1 MKSKFTQIVNIK
13 KRNLDKIELNLAK
26 KRNEAAIIEG
36 FVAQA
41 ANDITAYEMPSGG
54 NFNEMRASLEILKA
68 MRREK
73 ELLLERLSLTKKE
86 IVHLEHRYKNANLE
100 FEKMKY
106 LQAQDF
112 NVQMENIKKAEAAAM
127 DEFATMKF
135 ARVKKE

>member
-26 KRNEAAIIEG
+26 KRNEVAIIEG

-106 LQAQDF
+106 LQTQDF

>member
-1 MKSKFTQIVNIK
+1 M
-13 KRNLDKIELNLAK
+13 AK

-41 ANDITAYEMPSGG
+41 ANDITAYEIPSGG

-106 LQAQDF
+106 LQTQDF
-112 NVQMENIKKAEAAAM
+112 NVQMENIKKAETAAL

>member
-54 NFNEMRASLEILKA
+54 NFSEMKASLEILKA

>member
-41 ANDITAYEMPSGG
+41 ANDITAYEMPSSG
-54 NFNEMRASLEILKA
+54 NFNEMKASLEILKA

-106 LQAQDF
+106 LQTQDF

>member
-106 LQAQDF
+106 LQTQDF

>member
-36 FVAQA
+36 FIAQA
-41 ANDITAYEMPSGG
+41 ANDITAYEIPSGG

-106 LQAQDF
+106 LQTQDF
-112 NVQMENIKKAEAAAM
+112 NVQMENIKKAETAAM

-135 ARVKKE
+135 ARVKKG

>member
-41 ANDITAYEMPSGG
+41 ANDITAYEIPSGG

>member
-41 ANDITAYEMPSGG
+41 ANDITAYEIPSGG

-112 NVQMENIKKAEAAAM
+112 NVQMENIKKAEVAAM

>member
-1 MKSKFTQIVNIK
+1 M
-13 KRNLDKIELNLAK
+13 AK

-41 ANDITAYEMPSGG
+41 VNDITAYEMPSGG

-106 LQAQDF
+106 LQTQDF

>member
-106 LQAQDF
+106 LQTQDF
-112 NVQMENIKKAEAAAM
+112 NVQMENIKKAETAAL

>member
-13 KRNLDKIELNLAK
+13 KRNLDKIELNLART
-26 KRNEAAIIEG
+26 RNEAAMIEG

-54 NFNEMRASLEILKA
+54 NFNEMSASLEILKA

-106 LQAQDF
+106 LQTQDF

-135 ARVKKE
+135 ARVKKG

>member
-41 ANDITAYEMPSGG
+41 ANDITAYEIPSGG

-106 LQAQDF
+106 LQTQDF
-112 NVQMENIKKAEAAAM
+112 NVQMENIKKAETAAL

>member
-41 ANDITAYEMPSGG
+41 ANDITAYEIPSGG

-106 LQAQDF
+106 LQTQDF
-112 NVQMENIKKAEAAAM
+112 NVQMENIKKAETAAM

-135 ARVKKE
+135 ARLKKG

>member
-41 ANDITAYEMPSGG
+41 ANDITAYEIPSGG

-106 LQAQDF
+106 LQTQDF
-112 NVQMENIKKAEAAAM
+112 NVQMENIKKAETAAM

-135 ARVKKE
+135 ARVKKG